1 MNFIKCFFI
10 TILLFNHSLIFSQI
24 KLEEI
29 ELPKKINETSG
40 LEYIGENFIT
50 HNDSGDDSKLYE
62 FNDKG
67 ELLKLTRFYTI
78 INRDW
83 EDITFDGEKYYIA
96 DIGNNYG
103 TRKNLTIYIVDRK
116 LNLIDSIK
124 IKYKNQKSFDYL
136 KFNRYDA
143 EALTIIDE
151 SLVLFSKN
159 RKTLS
164 TEIYVFPKLPGKYE
178 LESSSSLKVE
188 SLITGADYN
197 EKYKL
202 LTLTGYDLDL
212 FEQYLYVFNDFDIE
226 NINSAKFVKHKL
238 PINDAQIEAVKII
251 DNKTFWVTSEDEG
264 SGYPRLIKI
273 KL

>member
-124 IKYKNQKSFDYL
+124 IK
-136 KFNRYDA
+136 
-143 EALTIIDE
+143 IIII
-151 SLVLFSKN
+151 LFFIRHK
-159 RKTLS
+159 
-164 TEIYVFPKLPGKYE
+164 
-178 LESSSSLKVE
+178 
-188 SLITGADYN
+188 
-197 EKYKL
+197 
-202 LTLTGYDLDL
+202 
-212 FEQYLYVFNDFDIE
+212 
-226 NINSAKFVKHKL
+226 IN
-238 PINDAQIEAVKII
+238 
-251 DNKTFWVTSEDEG
+251 
-264 SGYPRLIKI
+264 
-273 KL
+273 